1 MLAFEVFV
9 DGERICVAGMADWA
23 VMSVILTAVHEGET
37 AAGRPR
43 EGKLDVST
51 GGMSEK
57 DGDGVAYHAR
67 WPRIDLAVGSQVT
80 VNVLDTDDPDPPLN
94 RYPSDRPEKRFTDE
108 EIEQMEREDY
118 VRLKAKFEPE
128 TGND

>member
-9 DGERICVAGMADWA
+9 DGERVCVAGMEDWA

-37 AAGRPR
+37 RGRRR

-51 GGMSEK
+51 GGLTEDDA
-57 DGDGVAYHAR
+57 DGLAYHAR

-80 VNVLDTDDPDPPLN
+80 VNILDIDDPDPPLK
-94 RYPSDRPEKRFTDE
+94 RYRSDRPEKRFTDE
-108 EIEQMEREDY
+108 EIEEMEREDY

-128 TGND
+128 GESKS